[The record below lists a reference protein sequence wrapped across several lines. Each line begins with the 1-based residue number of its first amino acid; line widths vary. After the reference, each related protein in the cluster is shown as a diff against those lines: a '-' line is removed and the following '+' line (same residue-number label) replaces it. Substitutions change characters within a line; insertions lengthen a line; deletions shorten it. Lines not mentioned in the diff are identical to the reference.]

1 MRSSSLLPSLFGVAS
16 THSRPIDMAWG
27 DASVPS
33 DVQAQRDRIGSP
45 DDLPVPRVDQAAVD
59 EQFGAGGV
67 GGIGSEVEGCC
78 SDFGG
83 GAGASERNAALGPL
97 DEVVLLSRCETAFV
111 EDWGNNWTGA
121 DGVDPDAARRQLLCD
136 RASE

>member
-1 MRSSSLLPSLFGVAS
+1 MRSSTLLPSLFGVAS

-33 DVQAQRDRIGSP
+33 DVQAQRDRIGRP

-67 GGIGSEVEGCC
+67 GGIGSEGERCC
-78 SDFGG
+78 SDFCGG
-83 GAGASERNAALGPL
+83 SAASRANAAFGPL
-97 DEVVLLSRCETAFV
+97 LS
-111 EDWGNNWTGA
+111 
-121 DGVDPDAARRQLLCD
+121 
-136 RASE
+136 